1 MEKLN
6 QTLFKIEFV
15 FVTLILFPLILFSQ
29 NLQIGGYS
37 KYLFSLSK
45 IKGIEENLIDNTI
58 HSRLNLKY
66 FFHDK
71 ITFSTAIRNKIV
83 YGESIEKFPSI
94 IDGFS
99 QTEYFFDLETYLWK
113 KKSSLNYLEIDRL
126 WFDYYSEDFQL
137 SFGRQ
142 RIAWGTSWV
151 WNITDIYNPLSILDF
166 DYEERPA
173 VDAIRLQYF
182 PSITSKLDFA
192 LKPSK
197 HIENTSV
204 ALQFYL
210 NKFEY
215 DFYLM
220 FGYHLQRFF
229 TGFCWAGD
237 IAGAGFRGEIFFTDA
252 PEKIKFNSPNSFSDE
267 KRKQFSMVL
276 SLDYTFEN
284 SFYIHSE
291 ILYNNIGKTE
301 SIKFYSIDALK
312 IGLLSPSR
320 INLFYQL
327 GYNLSPLSRIDLIAL
342 HNPFDQSYVLL
353 PSLSYS
359 LFQNLDLSTVT
370 LYFNGKDFAEYS
382 PSGFMFF
389 TRLKYSF

>member
-6 QTLFKIEFV
+6 QIICKIKRAF
-15 FVTLILFPLILFSQ
+15 FLITFLPSLLISQ
-29 NLQIGGYS
+29 DFQIGGYS

-45 IKGIEENLIDNTI
+45 IKGYDEILTDHTI
-58 HSRLNLKY
+58 HSRVNAKW
-66 FFHDK
+66 FFNDK
-71 ITFSTAIRNKIV
+71 FTFSTSLRNKIV
-83 YGESIEKFPSI
+83 YGQSIEKFPALIERFSKKEYSI
-94 IDGFS
+94 
-99 QTEYFFDLETYLWK
+99 DLDTYLWK
-113 KKSSLNYLEIDRL
+113 SKRTINYLEIDRL
-126 WFDYYSEDFQL
+126 WLDFNSEKFQV
-137 SFGRQ
+137 SIGRQ

-151 WNITDIYNPLSILDF
+151 WNITDIFNPLSILDF

-173 VDAIRLQYF
+173 VDAIRFQYF
-182 PSITSKLDFA
+182 PSDISKVDFA
-192 LKPSK
+192 INPSK
-197 HIENTSV
+197 QKENSSV

-229 TGFCWAGD
+229 SGFCWSGD

-252 PEKIKFNSPNSFSDE
+252 PEKIKFSSPNSFSDE
-267 KRKQFSMVL
+267 KRKQLSIVL

-291 ILYNNIGKTE
+291 ILYNNIGKTGK
-301 SIKFYSIDALK
+301 IGLYSIDAFK
-312 IGLLSPSR
+312 IGLLSPSQ

-342 HNPFDQSYVLL
+342 HNPYDQSFVLL
-353 PSLSYS
+353 PTLSYS
-359 LFQNLDLSTVT
+359 LFQNLDLNLVSI
-370 LYFNGKDFAEYS
+370 YFNGRNFAEYS
-382 PSGFMFF
+382 PDGFMFF